1 MKKIKSF
8 ECLDTY
14 MQERKKTYQES
25 AQRRTRGFLSA
36 KQKDKGISVCET
48 EGQGLFC
55 LRNRRTRE
63 FVSAKHKGKGFSVC
77 ETEGQGILCLRNIR
91 TRDFL
96 SAKQKD
102 KGISVCETKD
112 KGRDLREQ
120 RNLCLVTISA
130 IFFLSGDSAL
140 KNQMKHEL

>member
-1 MKKIKSF
+1 MSVK
-8 ECLDTY
+8 E
-14 MQERKKTYQES
+14 
-25 AQRRTRGFLSA
+25 
-36 KQKDKGISVCET
+36 KDKGISVCET

-63 FVSAKHKGKGFSVC
+63 FV
-77 ETEGQGILCLRNIR
+77 
-91 TRDFL
+91 

-120 RNLCLVTISA
+120 RNLCLVTFSA